1 MESNIHY
8 GTVFDKTLKAYQSG
22 KKIIIHQGGTGS
34 GKTLDIMIFLIFMI
48 ALKRKDTIITVV
60 SESKPHLDIGVIR
73 ISKDLLKRVG
83 LFSESE
89 FNISS
94 GRYTFANG
102 SIIEFFS
109 ADRIEKALGARRDWL
124 FGNEIN
130 SLKFDI
136 WDELARR
143 SENIIGDFNPT
154 SQFWLEKFLNIYGD
168 HELIK
173 TNYID
178 NPFLPDTER
187 ERIIRRASMDDN
199 FRRIHIDCEY
209 GIFEGLIFT
218 DWQAVDEIPEGLKE
232 LYGLDFGYTNDPSV
246 LIKVA
251 TKDIRLYADEV
262 FYQTG
267 LTNQAIRAM
276 LSTIKPGNREI
287 IADSSEPKS
296 IDEIY
301 HNKLDG
307 LGTFNIK
314 PAVKGPDS
322 VIFGINRIKE
332 HKLFITKRSTN
343 LIKELRN
350 YSWASDKN
358 GNLLNKP
365 IDEHNHGIDA
375 IRYAITHRQVLN
387 PKYMMG

>member
-8 GTVFDKTLKAYQSG
+8 GTVFERTVNAHQAW

-34 GKTLDIMIFLIFMI
+34 GKTVDIMIFLIFMI
-48 ALKRKDTIITVV
+48 ALKCKHKIITIV

-94 GRYTFANG
+94 GRYSFANG

-130 SLKFDI
+130 SLKFDV

-154 SQFWLEKFLNIYGD
+154 SQFWLEKFLNFYGD

-173 TNYID
+173 TNYLD
-178 NPFLPDTER
+178 NPFLPETER
-187 ERIIRRASMDDN
+187 ERIVKRAGMDDN

-218 DWQAVDEIPEGLKE
+218 DWQQVDEFPEGLKE
-232 LYGLDFGYTNDPSV
+232 LYGLDFGYTNDPSA
-246 LIKVA
+246 LIKIG
-251 TKDIRLYADEV
+251 TKESRLYVDEV
-262 FYQTG
+262 FYEHG
-267 LTNQAIRAM
+267 LTNQAIRNKLWA
-276 LSTIKPGNREI
+276 LKPGHTEI

-296 IDEIY
+296 IDEIFN
-301 HNKLDG
+301 NKLDG

-314 PAVKGPDS
+314 PAIKGPDS
-322 VIFGINRIKE
+322 ILFGINRIKE
-332 HKLFITKRSTN
+332 FKLFVTKRSIN
-343 LIKELRN
+343 LIRELRN
-350 YSWASDKN
+350 YSWSADKN

-365 IDEHNHGIDA
+365 IDEHNHSIDA
-375 IRYAITHRQVLN
+375 IRYAITHRPVSN